1 LANLPLVRI
10 GEDAH
15 RNPLM
20 QNEKRKNLTILIV
33 DVNQRVVVSV
43 HQLLFATGLD
53 LIGVAGWGK
62 FPELRR

>member
-1 LANLPLVRI
+1 MRI

-33 DVNQRVVVSV
+33 GETSQGGELLPQR
-43 HQLLFATGLD
+43 LPACN
-53 LIGVAGWGK
+53 
-62 FPELRR
+62 